1 MGILIDQETKVV
13 IQGITGNEGLF
24 HAERMLECGTHVV
37 AGVSPGHGGEWVLK
51 GKVPVFDSV
60 QFAKDS
66 TGVNTSVIFVPARFA
81 TDAIYE
87 SIEALISLIVIITEG
102 IPIQDLLKIK
112 HHLKNRETLLVGPN
126 SPGLLSPNIAN
137 VGIIPHGLCKAGE
150 VGVVSR
156 SGTLTYEVLSILHKR
171 GMGVSTC
178 VGVGGDPI
186 HGLGFVEI
194 LQMFEEDDL
203 TERIVMVGEIGGR
216 EEEIAAQYISKNMTK
231 PVVTFIAGITA
242 PHGRRMGHAGAIIEG
257 EAETAENKIITLRD
271 AGVKV
276 ANYPEEIPDLFM

>member
-1 MGILIDQETKVV
+1 MGILINQETRVV
-13 IQGITGNEGLF
+13 VQGITGNEGLF
-24 HAERMLECGTHVV
+24 HAERMLECGTRIV

-51 GKVPVFDSV
+51 EKVPVFDSV

-66 TGVNTSVIFVPARFA
+66 TGVNTSVVFVPARFA

-87 SIEALISLIVIITEG
+87 SIEAQISLIIIITEG

-112 HHLKNRETLLVGPN
+112 HHLKKRETFLIGPN
-126 SPGLLSPNIAN
+126 SPGLLSPNISN
-137 VGIIPHGLCKAGE
+137 VGIIPDGLCKTGE

-156 SGTLTYEVLSILHKR
+156 SGTLTYEVLSILNNR
-171 GMGVSTC
+171 GMRVSTC
-178 VGVGGDPI
+178 VGIGGDPI

-194 LQMFEEDDL
+194 LQMFEADNL
-203 TERIVMVGEIGGR
+203 TERVVMVGEIGGR

-231 PVVTFIAGITA
+231 PVVAFIAGITA
-242 PHGRRMGHAGAIIEG
+242 PRGRRMGHAGAIIEG

-276 ANYPEEIPDLFM
+276 ASYPEEIPDLFM

>member
-1 MGILIDQETKVV
+1 MGILINQETRVV
-13 IQGITGNEGLF
+13 VQGITGNEGLF
-24 HAERMLECGTHVV
+24 HAERMLECGTRIV

-51 GKVPVFDSV
+51 EKVPVFDSV

-66 TGVNTSVIFVPARFA
+66 TGVNTSVVFVPARFA

-87 SIEALISLIVIITEG
+87 SIEAQISLIIIITEG

-112 HHLKNRETLLVGPN
+112 HHLKKRETFLIGPN
-126 SPGLLSPNIAN
+126 SPGLLSPNISN
-137 VGIIPHGLCKAGE
+137 VGIIPDGLCKAGE

-156 SGTLTYEVLSILHKR
+156 SGTLTYEVLSILNNR
-171 GMGVSTC
+171 GMRVSTC
-178 VGVGGDPI
+178 VGIGGDPI

-194 LQMFEEDDL
+194 LQMFEADNL
-203 TERIVMVGEIGGR
+203 TERVVMVGEIGGR

-242 PHGRRMGHAGAIIEG
+242 PRGRRMGHAGAIIEG
-257 EAETAENKIITLRD
+257 EAETAENKISTLRD

-276 ANYPEEIPDLFM
+276 ASYPEEIPDLFM

>member
-1 MGILIDQETKVV
+1 MGILINQETRVV
-13 IQGITGNEGLF
+13 VQGVTGNEGLF
-24 HAERMLECGTHVV
+24 HAGRMLECGTRIV

-51 GKVPVFDSV
+51 EKVPVFDSV

-66 TGVNTSVIFVPARFA
+66 TGVNTSVVFVPARFA

-87 SIEALISLIVIITEG
+87 SIEAQISLIIIITEG

-112 HHLKNRETLLVGPN
+112 HHLKKRETFLIGPN
-126 SPGLLSPNIAN
+126 SPGLLSPNISN
-137 VGIIPHGLCKAGE
+137 VGIIPDGLCKAGE

-156 SGTLTYEVLSILHKR
+156 SGTLTYEVLSILNNR
-171 GMGVSTC
+171 GMRVSTC
-178 VGVGGDPI
+178 VGIGGDPI

-194 LQMFEEDDL
+194 LQMFEADNL
-203 TERIVMVGEIGGR
+203 TERVVMVGEIGGR

-231 PVVTFIAGITA
+231 PVVAFIAGITA
-242 PHGRRMGHAGAIIEG
+242 PRGRRMGHAGAIIEG

-276 ANYPEEIPDLFM
+276 ASYPEEIPDLFM

>member
-1 MGILIDQETKVV
+1 MGILINQETRVV
-13 IQGITGNEGLF
+13 VQGITGNEGLF
-24 HAERMLECGTHVV
+24 HAERMLECGTRIV

-51 GKVPVFDSV
+51 EKVPVFDSV

-66 TGVNTSVIFVPARFA
+66 TGVNTSVVFVPARFA

-87 SIEALISLIVIITEG
+87 SIEAQISLIIIITEG

-112 HHLKNRETLLVGPN
+112 HHLKKRETFLIGPN
-126 SPGLLSPNIAN
+126 SPGLLSPNISN
-137 VGIIPHGLCKAGE
+137 VGIIPDGLCKTGE

-156 SGTLTYEVLSILHKR
+156 SGTLTYEVLSILNNR
-171 GMGVSTC
+171 GMRVSTC
-178 VGVGGDPI
+178 VGIGGDPI
-186 HGLGFVEI
+186 HGLGFVEV
-194 LQMFEEDDL
+194 LQMFEADNL
-203 TERIVMVGEIGGR
+203 TERVVMVGEIGGR

-231 PVVTFIAGITA
+231 PVVAFIAGITA
-242 PHGRRMGHAGAIIEG
+242 PRGRRMGHAGAIIEG

-276 ANYPEEIPDLFM
+276 ASYPEEIPDLFM

>member
-1 MGILIDQETKVV
+1 MGILINQETRVV
-13 IQGITGNEGLF
+13 VQGITGNEGLF
-24 HAERMLECGTHVV
+24 HAGRMLECGTRIV

-51 GKVPVFDSV
+51 EKVPVFDSV

-66 TGVNTSVIFVPARFA
+66 TGVNTSVVFVPARFA

-87 SIEALISLIVIITEG
+87 SIEAQISLIIIITEG

-112 HHLKNRETLLVGPN
+112 HHLKKRETFLIGPN
-126 SPGLLSPNIAN
+126 SPGLLSPNISN
-137 VGIIPHGLCKAGE
+137 VGIIPDGLCKTGE

-156 SGTLTYEVLSILHKR
+156 SGTLTYEVLSILNNR
-171 GMGVSTC
+171 GMRVSTC
-178 VGVGGDPI
+178 VGIGGDPI

-194 LQMFEEDDL
+194 LQMFEADNL
-203 TERIVMVGEIGGR
+203 TERVVMVGEIGGR

-231 PVVTFIAGITA
+231 PVVAFIAGITA
-242 PHGRRMGHAGAIIEG
+242 PRGRRMGHAGAIIEG

-276 ANYPEEIPDLFM
+276 ASYPEEIPDLFM